1 MLLVSVRI
9 QPEKQKAQSGGLVY
23 AIYIIQYNCMKSL
36 GQTMR
41 KGSSQ
46 AGENFKLKLTV
57 HRKYYL
63 NSRKA

>member
-9 QPEKQKAQSGGLVY
+9 QPEKQKAQSGGHVY
-23 AIYIIQYNCMKSL
+23 TICTIQYDCVKLL

-63 NSRKA
+63 NSGKA